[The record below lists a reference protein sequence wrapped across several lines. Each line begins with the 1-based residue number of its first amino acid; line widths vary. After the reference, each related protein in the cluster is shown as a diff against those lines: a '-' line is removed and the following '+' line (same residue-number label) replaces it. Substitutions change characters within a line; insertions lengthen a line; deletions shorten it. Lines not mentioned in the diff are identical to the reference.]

1 MLLIFCKF
9 VKKQV
14 MDFNVYELEDVYIS
28 EGAFI
33 LGIVDDPFEFTN
45 DTKNCYILRYTLTI

>member
-1 MLLIFCKF
+1 
-9 VKKQV
+9 

-33 LGIVDDPFEFTN
+33 LGIVDDPFEYSTTTYDVN
-45 DTKNCYILRYTLTI
+45 INN